1 LSIST
6 IISTFVVSINE
17 KLMKKQS
24 SILSFALSLF
34 FFSVIMGSHVQAQQ
48 AKSDVSVTRSVS
60 AGQHASDGRPMVVVT
75 ITINKYAYTGPGRIE
90 ESFSSDF
97 QATLIS
103 GSRATFQSNS
113 GKATFIWNNI
123 QEDRVITVSYS
134 LEAITKTAQNQT
146 VSGQFFYQNQTF
158 SIDPTSFTIDTAN
171 LQAYKAPVTNNNSS
185 TLDDLFSSV
194 SGTPAPAQQQAPA
207 ASTPAPAQQ
216 TPVASTPAPSQQ
228 ETPMAS
234 TPAPAPQETPMA
246 STPAPAPQEAP
257 MASTPAPAQQIPA
270 ASTQAATQQETP
282 VASTPAAAQQTPAA
296 AQQETP
302 IASTPAPAQQAPAD
316 NTASSPST
324 SSGGGSAGLVYRVQ
338 IIVVGDRSKLPRFLK
353 QNNITDEIY
362 YDPVT
367 DVPVRVMV
375 GNYADYNSAKAR
387 CTELKGKGL
396 TQAFIAPYYMGERIT
411 IAEAATHSQ
420 H

>member
-1 LSIST
+1 MSIST

-171 LQAYKAPVTNNNSS
+171 LQAYKAPVANNNSS

-216 TPVASTPAPSQQ
+216 TPVASTPAPSQ
-228 ETPMAS
+228 
-234 TPAPAPQETPMA
+234 QETPMA

-316 NTASSPST
+316 NTASSPSA

>member
-1 LSIST
+1 MSIST

-171 LQAYKAPVTNNNSS
+171 LQAYKAPVANNNSS

-194 SGTPAPAQQQAPA
+194 SGTPV
-207 ASTPAPAQQ
+207 PAQQ

-316 NTASSPST
+316 NTASSPSA

>member
-1 LSIST
+1 MSIST

-234 TPAPAPQETPMA
+234 TPAPAPQE
-246 STPAPAPQEAP
+246 AP

-316 NTASSPST
+316 NTASSPSA

>member
-1 LSIST
+1 MSIST

-207 ASTPAPAQQ
+207 ASTTAPAQQ
-216 TPVASTPAPSQQ
+216 TPVASTPAPSQ
-228 ETPMAS
+228 
-234 TPAPAPQETPMA
+234 QETPMA

-316 NTASSPST
+316 NTASSPSA

>member
-1 LSIST
+1 MSIST

-171 LQAYKAPVTNNNSS
+171 LQAYKAPVANNNSS

-194 SGTPAPAQQQAPA
+194 SG
-207 ASTPAPAQQ
+207 TPAPAQQ

-316 NTASSPST
+316 NTASSPSA

>member
-1 LSIST
+1 MSIST

-234 TPAPAPQETPMA
+234 TPAPAPQE
-246 STPAPAPQEAP
+246 AP